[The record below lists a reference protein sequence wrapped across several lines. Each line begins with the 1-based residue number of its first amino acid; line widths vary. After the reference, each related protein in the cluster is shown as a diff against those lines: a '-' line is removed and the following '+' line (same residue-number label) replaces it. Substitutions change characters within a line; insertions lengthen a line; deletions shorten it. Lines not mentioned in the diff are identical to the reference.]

1 MKSTTFLR
9 WAGGKVHSIDRLIT
23 FVPRDYNKGIYWEPF
38 LGGGSMFFSL
48 SPDQAVLSDLNSHLI
63 HCFEMV
69 RDYPDRIY
77 YYLNILQK
85 ADSESTYYK
94 IRENYN
100 KLRPS
105 IKQAARFIYLNKTS
119 YNGIFRVNKNGE
131 YNVPYGKKENPAFPS
146 LEHLK
151 EISTKLRKAKLK
163 TSSYE
168 AIIED
173 VKKGDFIYFDPP
185 YPPLNGTSYFT
196 HYTKERFVENEQVKV
211 ADTANKLS
219 NMNCRVMISNADIPL
234 IQNLYKSWHIRTLPV
249 TRWITCKAKRH
260 KVNELVVTNY

>member
-1 MKSTTFLR
+1 MKSTSFLR
-9 WAGGKVHSIDRLIT
+9 WAGGKVHSVDRLLS
-23 FVPRDYNKGIYWEPF
+23 FVPSDYNKGIYWEPF

-69 RDYPDRIY
+69 RDYPDRVY
-77 YYLNILQK
+77 YYLNILRK
-85 ADSESTYYK
+85 SDSESTYYK
-94 IRENYN
+94 IRKNYN
-100 KLRPS
+100 KSKHS

-131 YNVPYGKKENPAFPS
+131 YNVPYGRKENPAFPS

-151 EISTKLRKAKLK
+151 IISTKLKKAKII

-168 AIIED
+168 NIIID
-173 VKKGDFIYFDPP
+173 AKKDDFIYLDPP

-196 HYTKERFVENEQVKV
+196 HYTKERFGEIEQITV

-219 NMNCRVMISNADIPL
+219 DMNCRVMISNADIPL
-234 IQNLYKSWHIRTLPV
+234 IQNLYKSWHIRKLPV

-260 KVNELVVTNY
+260 KVNELVITNY